1 MKIITRAVFQM
12 TADGYELLEE
22 CSYEYAGEVAESKG
36 GGTAPAAPDPAVQTN
51 VEAAANRYNTVGPS
65 GSVNWDQGP
74 VEIIGY
80 DAKGNPQ
87 YGNHWT
93 QQTTLNPATS
103 STSTTHAIRS
113 PRSCSTRPA
122 LAFQSSQ
129 TTLSRTTARRLKW
142 RRPSTRKRW
151 NCWIRS
157 SKRRRIRGSSGWRT
171 KACPS
176 APKPIA
182 IRSTSSTRTR
192 TTRARTAAWD
202 AITYGNELSQQQ
214 RTQNYNE
221 LAAAL
226 GSNQVQVP
234 GAGAFTPIDAALV
247 RTTIS
252 TKASSRAST
261 LQQAQQRK
269 NTQAG
274 AGLASAAIIAM

>member
-12 TADGYELLEE
+12 TADGFELLEE
-22 CSYEYAGEVAESKG
+22 CSYEYAGEVAQSKG

-93 QQTTLNPATS
+93 QQTTLNPNEQHQYDARNQIATQLLDS
-103 STSTTHAIRS
+103 A
-113 PRSCSTRPA
+113 STRIPEFA
-122 LAFQSSQ
+122 DNAFTYDSATPEVAKAQYVKTMGLLDPQFKKATDSWEQRMANEGLPVGSEAYADSQ
-129 TTLSRTTARRLKW
+129 HQLDQDQNDA
-142 RRPSTRKRW
+142 
-151 NCWIRS
+151 RS
-157 SKRRRIRGSSGWRT
+157 S
-171 KACPS
+171 
-176 APKPIA
+176 
-182 IRSTSSTRTR
+182 
-192 TTRARTAAWD
+192 AAWD
-202 AITYGNELSQQQ
+202 AITYGNQLSQQQ

-234 GAGAFTPIDAALV
+234 GAGAFTPIDAAGAYNKQYESQL
-247 RTTIS
+247 
-252 TKASSRAST
+252 ADFNAG
-261 LQQAQQRK
+261 QAQQAS

-274 AGLASAAIIAM
+274 VGLASAAIIAM